1 MKNKFKNKPNQKQ
14 TSKGTIPLTPPNKS
28 WRNQSLKETYP
39 PSALCTNWVKQHEE
53 EPKTILFLFYKE
65 TDDWEKFSSITSSLP
80 KAWLPQETGNEALGS
95 SNKAWALT
103 YKHIGEEL
111 VDRSERQSSDRA
123 SGIFRAN
130 HFQKWTKEHIGLNLW
145 EFCKKR
151 NKNEAMPSNKK
162 LSPRKWPF
170 LSVCLDARIL
180 SCWINLPPSRLPWI
194 KSHTLYILSV
204 KFLVCSSKN

>member
-1 MKNKFKNKPNQKQ
+1 MKRNQKQ
-14 TSKGTIPLTPPNKS
+14 SYSSSTRK
-28 WRNQSLKETYP
+28 
-39 PSALCTNWVKQHEE
+39 H
-53 EPKTILFLFYKE
+53 
-65 TDDWEKFSSITSSLP
+65 DWEKFSSITSSLL
-80 KAWLPQETGNEALGS
+80 KARLEALGS
-95 SNKAWALT
+95 SNKVWALT

-130 HFQKWTKEHIGLNLW
+130 YFQKWTKEHIGLNLW

-151 NKNEAMPSNKK
+151 NRNEEMPSNKK
-162 LSPRKWPF
+162 LSPRKWP
-170 LSVCLDARIL
+170 LSVSLDARIL

-194 KSHTLYILSV
+194 KSQTLYILSV